1 MVAYRAGPA
10 ARGRCL
16 RPSIGPMPSA
26 PRATIVDPM
35 TVVLAIAVLL
45 LVGVVL
51 YLLLGRQEEP
61 VAEPDLGPAIQEA
74 TQNVASQM
82 MSNLLRANEEARKVD
97 VANAAAALDR
107 RQGEIDKSQ
116 LEIRQLADR
125 IAKGQE
131 KIEHEVRR
139 RGEVDLQTRTLL
151 EQVGQTVGNLNSE
164 TAGLKKALRQPQ
176 TRGQWGEMQL
186 RRCIEIAGMTEHV
199 DFELQETLRTEEGQL
214 RPDARFML
222 PEGRSFVAD
231 SKVSFEAFLD
241 AQEAEDESTRQI
253 HLARLA
259 RQAREHVRSLST
271 KDYQGQFKAG
281 EVPDLVICFMPNEPA
296 MHAALAADPELF
308 EYALERN
315 VLLVGPTSLIGLLR
329 TMELGWRQER
339 MVAEAAEIAEAA
351 KTLHGRFS
359 RFLGEFERVGKGL
372 TTAAGAYDK
381 AVGSMEARLLPSLRK
396 VEGMGVAPGKE
407 IEPPE
412 PTQITVRQIS
422 APELRE
428 ASAPETGPAGERD
441 AA

>member
-1 MVAYRAGPA
+1 
-10 ARGRCL
+10 
-16 RPSIGPMPSA
+16 MPSA
-26 PRATIVDPM
+26 SRATIVGPM
-35 TVVLAIAVLL
+35 TIVLAIAVLA
-45 LVGVVL
+45 LVGALL
-51 YLLLGRQEEP
+51 YVLLGREEEP
-61 VAEPDLGPAIQEA
+61 AAEPDLGPAIQEA
-74 TQNVASQM
+74 TAQVASQM
-82 MSNLLRANEEARKVD
+82 MSNLLQANEEARKVD
-97 VANAAAALDR
+97 VANAEAALDK
-107 RQGEIDKSQ
+107 RQGEIDRRQVEMK
-116 LEIRQLADR
+116 QLADR
-125 IAKGQE
+125 IAEGQV
-131 KIEHEVRR
+131 KIEHEVRK

-199 DFELQETLRTEEGQL
+199 DFELQETLQTEDGQL

-231 SKVSFEAFLD
+231 SKVSFDAFLD

-253 HLARLA
+253 HLSRLA

-281 EVPDLVICFMPNEPA
+281 ETPDLVICFMPNEPA

-351 KTLHGRFS
+351 ATLHGRFS

-428 ASAPETGPAGERD
+428 ATAGSDTADERD

>member
-1 MVAYRAGPA
+1 M
-10 ARGRCL
+10 
-16 RPSIGPMPSA
+16 
-26 PRATIVDPM
+26 TI
-35 TVVLAIAVLL
+35 VLAIAVLL
-45 LVGVVL
+45 LVAALLYVL
-51 YLLLGRQEEP
+51 LSYKEEP
-61 VAEPDLGPAIQEA
+61 AAEPDLGPAIQDA
-74 TQNVASQM
+74 TAQVASQM
-82 MSNLLRANEEARKVD
+82 MSNLLQANEEARKVD
-97 VANAAAALDR
+97 VANAAAALDK
-107 RQGEIDKSQ
+107 RQGEIDR
-116 LEIRQLADR
+116 RQAEMKELADR

-164 TAGLKKALRQPQ
+164 TAGLKKALRQPH

-199 DFELQETLRTEEGQL
+199 DFELQETLHTDDGRL
-214 RPDARFML
+214 RPDARFLL

-231 SKVSFEAFLD
+231 SKVPFDAFLD
-241 AQEAEDESTRQI
+241 IQEAEDESTRQV
-253 HLARLA
+253 HLTRLA
-259 RQAREHVRSLST
+259 RQAREHVRSLSS

-281 EVPDLVICFMPNEPA
+281 EMPDLVICFMPNEPA

-315 VLLVGPTSLIGLLR
+315 VLVVGPTSLIGLLR

-351 KTLHGRFS
+351 GTLHARFT
-359 RFLGEFERVGKGL
+359 RFLGEFERVGKGI
-372 TTAAGAYDK
+372 TTAASAYDK

-422 APELRE
+422 APELRG
-428 ASAPETGPAGERD
+428 ASDESSPAGERD

>member
-1 MVAYRAGPA
+1 M
-10 ARGRCL
+10 
-16 RPSIGPMPSA
+16 
-26 PRATIVDPM
+26 TI
-35 TVVLAIAVLL
+35 VLAIAVLL
-45 LVGVVL
+45 LVAAVL
-51 YLLLGRQEEP
+51 YLALGRKEEP
-61 VAEPDLGPAIQEA
+61 AVEPDLGPAIQEA

-97 VANAAAALDR
+97 VANAAAALDK
-107 RQGEIDKSQ
+107 RQGEIDRRQSEMK
-116 LEIRQLADR
+116 QLADR
-125 IAKGQE
+125 IAQGQE
-131 KIEHEVRR
+131 KIEAEVRK

-199 DFELQETLRTEEGQL
+199 DFELQETLRTDDGQL
-214 RPDARFML
+214 RPDARFLL

-231 SKVSFEAFLD
+231 AKVSFDAFLD
-241 AQEAEDESTRQI
+241 AQEAEDESSRLV

-281 EVPDLVICFMPNEPA
+281 ETPDLVICFMPNEPA

-428 ASAPETGPAGERD
+428 ATAEAEPAGERD